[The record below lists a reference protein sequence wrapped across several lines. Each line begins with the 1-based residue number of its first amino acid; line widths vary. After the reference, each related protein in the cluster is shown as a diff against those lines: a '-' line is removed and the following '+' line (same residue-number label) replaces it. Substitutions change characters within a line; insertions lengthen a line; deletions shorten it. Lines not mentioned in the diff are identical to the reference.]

1 MQLQKG
7 GNIVGYTNFAKFI
20 RKLMIDHDQNLGI
33 LAKEL
38 DVSAAFV
45 SSVFTGKK
53 PIPETWLDKIIKL
66 YNLNKRKQEELL
78 KAYSE
83 SKESIKLD
91 LSMLNQRKKELAIQF
106 QRKFENLSK
115 DDISKLEKILKESE
129 E

>member
-1 MQLQKG
+1 M
-7 GNIVGYTNFAKFI
+7 GYTNFAKFI